1 MKTQGWYKVI
11 KDEEYFKEFLGI
23 VKCIEESTH
32 YINGDDDWQAYYDQ
46 ELERTAFEYAA
57 TSEMHYR
64 EYISNYKNS

>member
-1 MKTQGWYKVI
+1 MLI
-11 KDEEYFKEFLGI
+11 FSGI
-23 VKCIEESTH
+23 VKCIEESAH
-32 YINGDDDWQAYYDQ
+32 YIDGDDDWQAYYDQ